1 MAPVSMSQTVLAPTT
16 IGLPVQILKWPAQ
29 SPDRSCG
36 SSMPRGA
43 PPLSSGFIPAA
54 WRDVEGIAQSVR
66 HVSRTDIMSLVD
78 YAVPQGDGILRTQIS
93 RQLARFEIGAPPQQI
108 LVTHS
113 TSHALDLV
121 ARMMLRPGDTVFVE
135 DPGYFNLFGLLKLQ
149 GIQLIGVPRLRTG
162 PDVDA
167 MQALL
172 AAHRPKL
179 FFVNTVFHNPTATN
193 IAPQIAFAI
202 LQLAQQYDFYV
213 VEDDAY
219 ADLQSAP
226 TQRLAALDQL
236 NRVIYVSG
244 FSKTLSSSLRLGYIA
259 AHADLFVIS
268 ST

>member
-1 MAPVSMSQTVLAPTT
+1 
-16 IGLPVQILKWPAQ
+16 
-29 SPDRSCG
+29 
-36 SSMPRGA
+36 
-43 PPLSSGFIPAA
+43 
-54 WRDVEGIAQSVR
+54 
-66 HVSRTDIMSLVD
+66 
-78 YAVPQGDGILRTQIS
+78 
-93 RQLARFEIGAPPQQI
+93 
-108 LVTHS
+108 
-113 TSHALDLV
+113 
-121 ARMMLRPGDTVFVE
+121 
-135 DPGYFNLFGLLKLQ
+135 
-149 GIQLIGVPRLRTG
+149 
-162 PDVDA
+162 

-244 FSKTLSSSLRLGYIA
+244 FSKHCLRRCDSDISLHMPI
-259 AHADLFVIS
+259 
-268 ST
+268 